1 MAKEFITG
9 NDILSAFT
17 QVNSSDGCVILPGG
31 ICFQWGSV
39 VANSGSREVTVSFS
53 KTLSAIYQA
62 YVSVQHSVNEGGY
75 IAYVRRFSTTNL
87 TLYKYGSAA
96 NTLRW
101 FVVGRV

>member
-1 MAKEFITG
+1 MCYIT
-9 NDILSAFT
+9 
-17 QVNSSDGCVILPGG
+17 GG

-39 VANSGSREVTVSFS
+39 VANSGSREVTVNFS
-53 KTLSAIYQA
+53 KTLAAIYQA

-87 TLYKYGSAA
+87 TLYKYGSAS

-101 FVVGRV
+101 LVIGKV

>member
-1 MAKEFITG
+1 MAREFITK
-9 NDILSAFT
+9 NDISSAFT
-17 QVNSSDGCVILPGG
+17 QVDYLDGCVILPGG

-39 VANSGSREVTVSFS
+39 IANNDSREITVNFS

-96 NTLRW
+96 NILRW
-101 FVVGRV
+101 FIVGKV